1 MDGHTSDK
9 SSISSQRLELDTFL
23 PYRLNVLASVV
34 SQGLSSIYAER
45 YGLGIPEWRV
55 LATLGQFG
63 SMTAK
68 DIGAHSHMHKTK
80 VSRAIASLTKRRF
93 VHRRINRRDLREAFV
108 SLTREGEAIYA
119 DLVPIAQGFAA
130 ELSAGFTAA
139 ERQQLDLLLSRLT
152 EQSHRLLARASITP
166 SDGD

>member
-1 MDGHTSDK
+1 MDGHTSEK